1 MGKVISLY
9 KNDEI
14 EEPQEQDLV
23 NKEALL
29 MMAKAFNHRSML
41 ESELIIRDAVDLH
54 NSYTTTKEDKYIFST
69 FQEAV
74 CSFINNSSNYKH
86 CIRKESAWN

>member
-14 EEPQEQDLV
+14 EELQERDSID
-23 NKEALL
+23 KEALL
-29 MMAKAFNHRSML
+29 MMARAFNHESML

-74 CSFINNSSNYKH
+74 CSFINTKSNYKH
-86 CIRKESAWN
+86 CMRKEPAWN